1 MHLLG
6 GCPEPAGRTKGRDMQ
21 RRKTIALTPE
31 EQRRFLEESHTIIL
45 TSNDRRGYPHSVAM
59 WYVADRDG
67 TVVMTTFAKSQKAV
81 NLRRDPRCA
90 LLLESGRTYPELK
103 GLLVRGRAA
112 LDGDVEHVL
121 DVLARVHAKYNAP
134 GPADGLREAM
144 RGQAR
149 KRVVIRV
156 RPERVASWDHAKL
169 GGAY

>member
-1 MHLLG
+1 
-6 GCPEPAGRTKGRDMQ
+6 MQ

-31 EQRRFLEESHTIIL
+31 EQRRFLEASHTIIL
-45 TSNDRRGYPHSVAM
+45 TSLDREGYPHSVAM
-59 WYVADRDG
+59 WYVADPDG
-67 TVVMTTFAKSQKAV
+67 TVLMTTFAKSQKAV

-90 LLLESGRTYPELK
+90 LLLESGRTYPELR

>member
-1 MHLLG
+1 
-6 GCPEPAGRTKGRDMQ
+6 MQ

-31 EQRRFLEESHTIIL
+31 EQRRFLEASHTIIL
-45 TSNDRRGYPHSVAM
+45 TSLDRQGYPHSVAM
-59 WYVADRDG
+59 WYVADPDG
-67 TVVMTTFAKSQKAV
+67 TVLMTTFAKSQKAV

-121 DVLARVHAKYNAP
+121 DVLARVHAKYDAP
-134 GPADGLREAM
+134 GPADGLLEAM

>member
-1 MHLLG
+1 
-6 GCPEPAGRTKGRDMQ
+6 MQ
-21 RRKTIALTPE
+21 RRKTIALSPE
-31 EQRRFLEESHTIIL
+31 EQRRFLEASHTIIL
-45 TSNDRRGYPHSVAM
+45 TSLDRQGYPHSVAM
-59 WYVADRDG
+59 WYVADPDG

-90 LLLESGRTYPELK
+90 LLVESGRTYLELK
-103 GLLVRGRAA
+103 GLLIRGRAT
-112 LDGDVEHVL
+112 LDDDVEHVL

-149 KRVVIRV
+149 KRAVIRV

>member
-1 MHLLG
+1 
-6 GCPEPAGRTKGRDMQ
+6 MQ
-21 RRKTIALTPE
+21 RRKTIALSPE
-31 EQRRFLEESHTIIL
+31 EQRCFLEASHTIIL
-45 TSNDRRGYPHSVAM
+45 TSLDRQGYPHSVAM
-59 WYVADRDG
+59 WYVADPDG
-67 TVVMTTFAKSQKAV
+67 TVLMTTFAKSQKAV

-121 DVLARVHAKYNAP
+121 DVLARVHAKYDAP

>member
-67 TVVMTTFAKSQKAV
+67 TIVMTTFAKSQKAV

-90 LLLESGRTYPELK
+90 LLVESGRTYLELK
-103 GLLVRGRAA
+103 GLLIRGRAT
-112 LDGDVEHVL
+112 LDEDVEHVL
-121 DVLARVHAKYNAP
+121 DVLERVHAKYDTP
-134 GPADGLREAM
+134 GPAEGLREAM
-144 RGQAR
+144 RGQAG

-156 RPERVASWDHAKL
+156 RPERVSSWDHAKL

>member
-1 MHLLG
+1 
-6 GCPEPAGRTKGRDMQ
+6 MQ

-31 EQRRFLEESHTIIL
+31 EQRRFLEASHTIIL
-45 TSNDRRGYPHSVAM
+45 TSLDRQGYPHSIAM
-59 WYVADRDG
+59 WYVADPDG
-67 TVVMTTFAKSQKAV
+67 TVLMTTFAKSQKAV

-121 DVLARVHAKYNAP
+121 DVLARVHAKYDAP